1 MSRLFLLWLEFLR
14 FMNAIDLQAAQKSGN
29 IEAVAWSRIRIADLD
44 RQIDHMRISN
54 ECA

>member
-44 RQIDHMRISN
+44 RQIDNIRIAN

>member
-1 MSRLFLLWLEFLR
+1 MNRLFLLWLEFLR
-14 FMNAIDLQAAQKSGN
+14 FMNAVDLQAAQKSGN

-44 RQIDHMRISN
+44 KQIDHMRISN